1 MNLTQDRVRSIGWIT
16 VLAIC
21 AAMLVALTLRVNAV
35 KSEVY
40 AAEKRIVYTQQQINF
55 LETEFQTRANQQ
67 ALKKLNDLEF
77 GYAAPGAGQYLEGE
91 RQLAALGAAPGP
103 DAPAPI
109 RFANA
114 EPADIP
120 GEDVA
125 ERAEEKA
132 GSLLAMVNPVSGA
145 TAAAMPEE
153 ERRREV
159 AAARTRDT
167 DREAL
172 RAEAADLSRRLAS
185 IEIAEAP
192 NQ

>member
-109 RFANA
+109 RYANA

-159 AAARTRDT
+159 AAAKTRDS
-167 DREAL
+167 DRAAL

-192 NQ
+192 DQ

>member
-109 RFANA
+109 RYANA

-159 AAARTRDT
+159 AAAKTRDA

-185 IEIAEAP
+185 INIAEAP